1 MDMKTYLQQAT
12 PDERDA
18 LASTVGSSVGYFYL
32 LGGGHRRASPALCR
46 RLVAAESK
54 LTLSELRPDIWP
66 SPGADSAPP
75 ARRSTDA
82 PPVPT

>member
-18 LASTVGSSVGYFYL
+18 LAAAVGSSVGYFYL
-32 LGGGHRRASPALCR
+32 LGGSHRRASPALCR
-46 RLVAAESK
+46 RLVDAESK

-66 SPGADSAPP
+66 PP
-75 ARRSTDA
+75 EPDAEGLTRRSTDV
-82 PPVPT
+82 PPTPT